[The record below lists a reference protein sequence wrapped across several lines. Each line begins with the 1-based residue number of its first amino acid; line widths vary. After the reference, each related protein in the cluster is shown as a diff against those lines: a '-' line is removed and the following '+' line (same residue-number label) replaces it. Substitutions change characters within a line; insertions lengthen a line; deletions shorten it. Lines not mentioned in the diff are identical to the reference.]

1 MNEDEKKV
9 FIADFGKADL
19 SKKLDMWYF
28 AVEQEAIWEEILAEM
43 SAIAQSANPK
53 AKLMEE

>member
-1 MNEDEKKV
+1 MNEDEKKA

-43 SAIAQSANPK
+43 SGIAQAANPK